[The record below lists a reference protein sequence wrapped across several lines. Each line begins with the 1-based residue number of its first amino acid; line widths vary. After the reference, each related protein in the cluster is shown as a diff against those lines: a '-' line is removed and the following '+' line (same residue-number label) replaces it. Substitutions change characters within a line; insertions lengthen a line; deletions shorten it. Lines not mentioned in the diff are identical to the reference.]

1 MLLAALPLV
10 LAFFLLATGE
20 EAWGW
25 EEGEDLGCEEGILVV
40 GEDFGCEEEGTLL
53 GWEEGTLLGKDL
65 GWEEGSLLNEVLGWE
80 EGKEALELG
89 GESYWELGG
98 EN

>member
-1 MLLAALPLV
+1 M
-10 LAFFLLATGE
+10 
-20 EAWGW
+20 
-25 EEGEDLGCEEGILVV
+25 
-40 GEDFGCEEEGTLL
+40 GEDFGCEEGGTLL

-89 GESYWELGG
+89 GESY
-98 EN
+98 